1 MRLIRSFWLA
11 LLFAAAPA
19 FASGPLKAV
28 PAKLD
33 PAKAYALV
41 EVLNHDEG
49 KVAGRI
55 FLARYD
61 AQGGDVRGGLRS
73 PGSKLPKGESVRVA
87 TSKPLIKG
95 KTSRLYLLELDP
107 DTWVIEGAGGTA
119 FSLGSRH
126 FTVAAGDIV
135 DLGVM
140 APRGDYPEGEGPW
153 KLTVG
158 KVAKMAMLG
167 PFAKGPKPVVAMLDM
182 RERSA
187 ADMTLPA
194 PLRDRAVPAA
204 YTPGA
209 KFGNYLGGLVNRLE
223 GRKGRP
229 GPTAEVEAAA
239 IEAAPAD
246 SPAPQR

>member
-1 MRLIRSFWLA
+1 MRLIRSIWLV
-11 LLFAAAPA
+11 LLLAAAPA
-19 FASGPLKAV
+19 LAAESLKLV

-49 KVAGRI
+49 KMPGRVV
-55 FLARYD
+55 LARYD

-73 PGSKLPKGESVRVA
+73 PGSRLAKDEPVRVA
-87 TSKPLIKG
+87 TSNALVKG
-95 KTSRLYLLELDP
+95 KASRLYLLELEP

-126 FTVAAGDIV
+126 FTVAAGEVV

-153 KLTVG
+153 KLTAG
-158 KVAKMAMLG
+158 KLAKIALLG
-167 PFAKGPKPVVAMLDM
+167 PFAKGPKPSVAMLEI
-182 RERSA
+182 RERTAS
-187 ADMTLPA
+187 DMALPA
-194 PLRDRAVPAA
+194 PLRERAVRASF
-204 YTPGA
+204 TPGA

-229 GPTAEVEAAA
+229 ASSVEDSEPAAA
-239 IEAAPAD
+239 EPAQAATQP
-246 SPAPQR
+246 